1 MIVVALEG
9 LDGSGKTTLCR
20 ALSSAD
26 WSDHRV
32 ACLTSPSETVSRLC
46 YEWRGRN
53 IHASALGFLLGTKL
67 MLRELSDKY
76 DLVVFDRY
84 LLSTLVH
91 HFGAVEGSETEFD
104 GFLRAMDY
112 HAPDLTIYLDCPV
125 SVSLSRI
132 SRRAGDRPLVVSLEA
147 QRELYL
153 SIPKGR
159 KLHSWLSNRTIQ
171 LNNGD
176 EVNFDQTVKS
186 AYDAICQLL
195 RRNSAA
201 RVS

>member
-1 MIVVALEG
+1 MIIVALEG

-20 ALSSAD
+20 ALSLAD

-32 ACLTSPSETVSRLC
+32 ACLSSPSEAVSRLY

-53 IHASALGFLLGTKL
+53 IQASALGFLLGTKM
-67 MLRELSDKY
+67 MLRELGDKY

-91 HFGAVEGSETEFD
+91 HFGAVQGRESEFD
-104 GFLRAMDY
+104 SFLRAMDY
-112 HAPDLTIYLDCPV
+112 QAPDLTIYLNCPL
-125 SVSLSRI
+125 SVSISRI
-132 SRRAGDRPLVVSLEA
+132 TRRVGDRPLVVSLET

-153 SIPKGR
+153 SIPKQP
-159 KLHSWLSNRTIQ
+159 KLHNWLSNSTIQ

-176 EVNFDQTVKS
+176 EVNFDHTVKS
-186 AYDAICQLL
+186 AHDAICQLL
-195 RRNSAA
+195 ARNPADV
-201 RVS
+201 VS